1 MIDQGVDQ
9 LDGVGKEEL
18 ASVTQIVLGMTK
30 TSKALRI
37 YLPNNPVL
45 IGFISDL
52 GTKMTV
58 HLARYGELSLDVE
71 QFVLRYQGGQVY
83 ENRDPKESIASRLH
97 ADGIR
102 ILFFDQGVEPAEI
115 VAFLGVL
122 GFERA
127 SSDDDVVTQL
137 WERNLQH
144 IGYLTEDDFSDPYL
158 MTEDDTAHQQRDAL
172 ERIRQSL
179 VEQPPPAPRMIP
191 KHLLML
197 TAEEEGWLRKALDV
211 EGRCNGLDDV
221 IGILAAIVSEVQEPE
236 LFADFT
242 AILGNLTVNLV
253 VAGDIPHALKLA
265 RFLDRL
271 QKLPITAPEQRHQL
285 AAALAG
291 ILSDSTV
298 EVLKVA
304 LDTSEAGFDYGELK
318 ELLLILG
325 IPALG
330 AICELL
336 GRVEK
341 LKVRKLIVEVL
352 VELGREDPAVF
363 EPFLNDPRWYLV
375 RNVVLILSLIGTPA
389 ALKMILGLISHRE
402 PRIRREVLGFLER
415 TADAKAKT
423 YLLKY
428 LRDESSALRVK
439 ALQVLTR
446 ERLSFALKPILALAG
461 GDDFHDRP
469 FEEKR
474 EIFLAMGELGQES
487 VLPMLRDQLMKR
499 YWFQKGN
506 EKESVQLA
514 VLGLGRVRSRSALQ
528 LLEEA
533 RSQKKGGEV
542 RSVLDQAIASH
553 PARHGAQAGRGEVA
567 P

>member
-1 MIDQGVDQ
+1 MEQAVEHPE
-9 LDGVGKEEL
+9 VGKEEL
-18 ASVTQIVLGMTK
+18 ASVTQIILGMIK
-30 TSKALRI
+30 TSKGLRI

-52 GTKMTV
+52 GTKMAF
-58 HLARYGELSLDVE
+58 HLARYGELTLDVE
-71 QFVLRYQGGQVY
+71 QFTLRYQGALVY
-83 ENRDPKESIASRLH
+83 ENKDPKESMASRLH

-102 ILFFDQGVEPAEI
+102 TLFFDQGVEPAEI
-115 VAFLGVL
+115 VAFLGVV
-122 GFERA
+122 GFERP

-144 IGYLTEDDFSDPYL
+144 IGYLTEDDFTDPYL
-158 MTEDDTAHQQRDAL
+158 LGEAEGADQQRDAL
-172 ERIRQSL
+172 ERIRQEL
-179 VEQPPPAPRMIP
+179 AQQPPPPPRMIP

-197 TAEEEGWLRKALDV
+197 SAQEEAWLRKAVDF

-221 IGILAAIVSEVQEPE
+221 IGILAAIVGEVQEPE

-242 AILGNLTVNLV
+242 AILGNLTVSLV

-271 QKLPITAPEQRHQL
+271 QKLPTTAPEQRQQL

-291 ILSDSTV
+291 ILSDATV

-304 LDTSEAGFDYGELK
+304 LDSAEAGIDYVQLK

-325 IPALG
+325 IPSLR

-352 VELGREDPAVF
+352 VELGREKPAVF
-363 EPFLNDPRWYLV
+363 EPFLSDPRWYLV

-415 TADAKAKT
+415 TSDAKAKT

-428 LRDESSALRVK
+428 LRDESSALRIK

-446 ERLSFALKPILALAG
+446 ERLPFALKPVMALAG
-461 GDDFHDRP
+461 GEDFQERP
-469 FEEKR
+469 LEEKK
-474 EIFLAMGELGQES
+474 EIFLALGELGQES
-487 VLPMLRDQLMKR
+487 VLPLLREQLLKR

-514 VLGLGRVRSRSALQ
+514 VLGLGRIRSRAALE

-533 RSQKKGGEV
+533 RGQKKGGEV
-542 RSVLDQAIASH
+542 RTMLDQAIASH
-553 PARHGAQAGRGEVA
+553 AARERNRGGTR
-567 P
+567 

>member
-1 MIDQGVDQ
+1 MEQAVEQ
-9 LDGVGKEEL
+9 QEVGKEEL
-18 ASVTQIVLGMTK
+18 ASVTQIVLGMIK
-30 TSKALRI
+30 TSKGLRI

-52 GTKMTV
+52 GTRMTV
-58 HLARYGELSLDVE
+58 HLARYGELTLDVE
-71 QFVLRYQGGQVY
+71 QFALRYQGAVVY
-83 ENRDPKESIASRLH
+83 ENKDPKESMASRLH

-102 ILFFDQGVEPAEI
+102 TVFFDQGVEPAEI
-115 VAFLGVL
+115 VAFLGVV
-122 GFERA
+122 GFERP

-144 IGYLTEDDFSDPYL
+144 IGYLTEDDFTDPYL
-158 MTEDDTAHQQRDAL
+158 LRDAENADQQRDAL
-172 ERIRQSL
+172 ERIRQEL
-179 VEQPPPAPRMIP
+179 VQQPPPPPRMIP

-197 TAEEEGWLRKALDV
+197 SAEEEAWLRKAVDF

-221 IGILAAIVSEVQEPE
+221 IGILAAILGEIQEPE

-253 VAGDIPHALKLA
+253 VAGDIAHALKLA
-265 RFLDRL
+265 QFLDRL
-271 QKLPITAPEQRHQL
+271 QKLPTTAPEQRQQL
-285 AAALAG
+285 AAALAA

-298 EVLKVA
+298 QVLKVA
-304 LDTSEAGFDYGELK
+304 LDSSEASIDYVQLK

-325 IPALG
+325 IPSLG

-352 VELGREDPAVF
+352 VELGQDNPAVF
-363 EPFLNDPRWYLV
+363 EPFLSDPRWYLV

-415 TADAKAKT
+415 TSDAKAKT
-423 YLLKY
+423 YVLKY
-428 LRDESSALRVK
+428 LRDESSALRIK

-446 ERLSFALKPILALAG
+446 ERLPFALKPVVALVGA
-461 GDDFHDRP
+461 DDFQERP
-469 FEEKR
+469 LEEKK
-474 EIFLAMGELGQES
+474 EIFLALGELGQES
-487 VLPMLRDQLMKR
+487 VLPMLREQLLKR

-514 VLGLGRVRSRSALQ
+514 LLGLGRIRSKAALE

-533 RSQKKGGEV
+533 RGQKKGGEI
-542 RSVLDQAIASH
+542 RSMLDQAIASH
-553 PARHGAQAGRGEVA
+553 AARQRTPGGAR
-567 P
+567 

>member
-1 MIDQGVDQ
+1 MEQAVEQSD
-9 LDGVGKEEL
+9 VGKKEL
-18 ASVTQIVLGMTK
+18 ASVTQIVLGMIK

-52 GTKMTV
+52 GTRMTV
-58 HLARYGELSLDVE
+58 HLARYGELTLDVE
-71 QFVLRYQGGQVY
+71 QFVLRYQGAQVY
-83 ENRDPKESIASRLH
+83 ENKDPKESMASRLH

-102 ILFFDQGVEPAEI
+102 TVFFDQGVAPAEI
-115 VAFLGVL
+115 VAFLGVV
-122 GFERA
+122 GFERP
-127 SSDDDVVTQL
+127 SGDDDVVTQL

-158 MTEDDTAHQQRDAL
+158 LREAEDANQQRDAL
-172 ERIRQSL
+172 ERIRQAL
-179 VEQPPPAPRMIP
+179 TEQPPPAPRMIP

-197 TAEEEGWLRKALDV
+197 TADEEEWLRKAVDL

-221 IGILAAIVSEVQEPE
+221 IRILATILGEVQEPE
-236 LFADFT
+236 LFADFA
-242 AILGNLTVNLV
+242 AILGNLAVNLV
-253 VAGDIPHALKLA
+253 LAGDIAHAVKLA

-271 QKLPITAPEQRHQL
+271 QKLPITAPEQRQQL
-285 AAALAG
+285 AEVLAA
-291 ILSDSTV
+291 ILSTSTV

-304 LDTSEAGFDYGELK
+304 LDGNEAAIEYGQLK

-325 IPALG
+325 IPSLG
-330 AICELL
+330 SICELL

-352 VELGREDPAVF
+352 VELGRGDPAVF
-363 EPFLNDPRWYLV
+363 QPFLSDPRWYLV
-375 RNVVLILSLIGTPA
+375 RNVVLILSQIGTPA
-389 ALKMILGLISHRE
+389 ALKMILGLITHRE

-415 TADAKAKT
+415 TSDAKAKT
-423 YLLKY
+423 YILKF
-428 LRDESSALRVK
+428 LRDESSPLRIK

-446 ERLSFALKPILALAG
+446 ERLPFALKPIVALAG
-461 GDDFHDRP
+461 ADDFQERP

-474 EIFLAMGELGQES
+474 EIFLALGELGQES
-487 VLPMLRDQLMKR
+487 VLPLLREQLMKR

-514 VLGLGRVRSRSALQ
+514 ALGLGRIRSRSALQ

-533 RSQKKGGEV
+533 RGQKKGSEI
-542 RSVLDQAIASH
+542 RSILDQAIASYV
-553 PARHGAQAGRGEVA
+553 ARQRSAGRGEVGA
-567 P
+567 

>member
-1 MIDQGVDQ
+1 MQQGVEQ
-9 LDGVGKEEL
+9 QEVGKEEL
-18 ASVTQIVLGMTK
+18 ASVTQIILAMIK

-45 IGFISDL
+45 IGFIADL
-52 GTKMTV
+52 GTRMTL
-58 HLARYGELSLDVE
+58 HLARYGELTLDVE
-71 QFVLRYQGGQVY
+71 PFTLRYQGAQVY
-83 ENRDPKESIASRLH
+83 ENKDPKESMASRLH

-102 ILFFDQGVEPAEI
+102 TMFFDQGVEPAEI
-115 VAFLGVL
+115 VAFLGVV
-122 GFERA
+122 GFERP

-158 MTEDDTAHQQRDAL
+158 LREAGDADQQQEAL
-172 ERIRQSL
+172 DRIREAL
-179 VEQPPPAPRMIP
+179 VHQPPPAPRMIP

-197 TAEEEGWLRKALDV
+197 TAEEEAWLRKAVDV

-221 IGILAAIVSEVQEPE
+221 IGILAGIVSEVQELE

-253 VAGDIPHALKLA
+253 LAGDISHALKLA

-271 QKLPITAPEQRHQL
+271 QKLPTTEPEQRQLL
-285 AAALAG
+285 AAALAAV
-291 ILSDSTV
+291 LSDATV
-298 EVLKVA
+298 EVLRVA
-304 LDTSEAGFDYGELK
+304 LDSAEASIDYVQLK

-325 IPALG
+325 IPSLR

-352 VELGREDPAVF
+352 VELGQEKPAVF
-363 EPFLNDPRWYLV
+363 EPFLSDPRWYLV

-389 ALKMILGLISHRE
+389 ALKMILGLITHRE

-415 TADAKAKT
+415 TSDAKAKT

-428 LRDESSALRVK
+428 LRDESSPLRIK

-446 ERLSFALKPILALAG
+446 ERLPFALKPIMALAG
-461 GDDFHDRP
+461 ADDFQERP
-469 FEEKR
+469 PEEKK
-474 EIFLAMGELGQES
+474 EIFLALGELGRES
-487 VLPMLRDQLMKR
+487 VLPMLREQLLKR

-514 VLGLGRVRSRSALQ
+514 VLALGRIRNKAALE

-533 RSQKKGGEV
+533 RGQKKGGEV
-542 RSVLDQAIASH
+542 RSMLDQAIASH
-553 PARHGAQAGRGEVA
+553 TGRERNRGGTR
-567 P
+567 

>member
-1 MIDQGVDQ
+1 MIEQAVEQ
-9 LDGVGKEEL
+9 PEVGKEEL
-18 ASVTQIVLGMTK
+18 ASVTQIILAMLK

-52 GTKMTV
+52 GTRMTV

-71 QFVLRYQGGQVY
+71 QFALRYHGALVY
-83 ENRDPKESIASRLH
+83 ENKDPKESLASRLH

-102 ILFFDQGVEPAEI
+102 TLFFDQGVESAEI
-115 VAFLGVL
+115 VAFLGVV
-122 GFERA
+122 GFERS

-158 MTEDDTAHQQRDAL
+158 IQQADDALQQRDAL
-172 ERIRQSL
+172 ERIRQAL
-179 VEQPPPAPRMIP
+179 VEQPPAAPRMIP

-197 TAEEEGWLRKALDV
+197 SAEEEAWLRKAVEV

-221 IGILAAIVSEVQEPE
+221 IRIHAAILGEIQEPE

-253 VAGDIPHALKLA
+253 VAGDIAHALQLA
-265 RFLDRL
+265 RFMDRL
-271 QKLPITAPEQRHQL
+271 QKLPTTAAEQRQQL

-291 ILSDSTV
+291 VLSGSTV
-298 EVLKVA
+298 DVLKVA
-304 LDTSEAGFDYGELK
+304 LDSAEAVIDYVQLK

-325 IPALG
+325 IPSLA

-352 VELGREDPAVF
+352 VELGGENPAVF
-363 EPFLNDPRWYLV
+363 EPFLSDPRWYLV

-428 LRDESSALRVK
+428 LRDDSSALRVK

-446 ERLSFALKPILALAG
+446 ERLPFALKPIVALAG
-461 GDDFHDRP
+461 AEDFQERP
-469 FEEKR
+469 FEEKK
-474 EIFLAMGELGQES
+474 EIFLALGELGQES
-487 VLPMLRDQLMKR
+487 VLPMLREQLMKR

-514 VLGLGRVRSRSALQ
+514 ALGLGRIRSSSALQ
-528 LLEEA
+528 LLKEA
-533 RSQKKGGEV
+533 RDQKKGGEL
-542 RSVLDQAIASH
+542 RSILDQAIASH
-553 PARHGAQAGRGEVA
+553 AFREKTPGRTR
-567 P
+567 

>member
-1 MIDQGVDQ
+1 MEQVVEHPE
-9 LDGVGKEEL
+9 VGKEEL
-18 ASVTQIVLGMTK
+18 ASVTQIILGMIK

-45 IGFISDL
+45 IGFIADL
-52 GTKMTV
+52 GTRMAV
-58 HLARYGELSLDVE
+58 HLGRYGELTLDVE
-71 QFVLRYQGGQVY
+71 QFALRYQGALVY
-83 ENRDPKESIASRLH
+83 ENKDPKESMASRLH
-97 ADGIR
+97 VDGIR
-102 ILFFDQGVEPAEI
+102 TLFFDQGVEPAEI
-115 VAFLGVL
+115 VAFLGVV
-122 GFERA
+122 GFERPGG
-127 SSDDDVVTQL
+127 DDDVVTQL

-158 MTEDDTAHQQRDAL
+158 MAETESSHQQRDAL
-172 ERIRQSL
+172 ERIRQAL
-179 VEQPPPAPRMIP
+179 VEQPPPAPRVIP

-197 TAEEEGWLRKALDV
+197 TAEEEAWLRKALDL

-221 IGILAAIVSEVQEPE
+221 IGILAAILGEVQQPE

-242 AILGNLTVNLV
+242 AILGSLTVNLV
-253 VAGDIPHALKLA
+253 VAGDIAHALKLA

-271 QKLPITAPEQRHQL
+271 QKLPTTAPEQRRQL
-285 AAALAG
+285 AAALAA

-304 LDTSEAGFDYGELK
+304 LDSAETSIDYVQLK
-318 ELLLILG
+318 ELLLVLG
-325 IPALG
+325 IPSLR

-352 VELGREDPAVF
+352 VDLGHGDPSVF
-363 EPFLNDPRWYLV
+363 EPFLSDPRWYLV

-415 TADAKAKT
+415 TADPKAKT

-428 LRDESSALRVK
+428 LRDETSALRIK

-446 ERLSFALKPILALAG
+446 ERLPFALKPIVALAG
-461 GDDFHDRP
+461 ADDFQERP
-469 FEEKR
+469 LDEKK
-474 EIFLAMGELGQES
+474 EIFLALGELGQES
-487 VLPMLRDQLMKR
+487 VLPMLREQLLKR
-499 YWFQKGN
+499 YWFQKGS

-514 VLGLGRVRSRSALQ
+514 VLGLGRIRSRAALQ
-528 LLEEA
+528 LLEEVRA
-533 RSQKKGGEV
+533 QKKGGEI
-542 RSVLDQAIASH
+542 RSILDQAIASH
-553 PARHGAQAGRGEVA
+553 AARQRTPAGRGEVGS
-567 P
+567 

>member
-1 MIDQGVDQ
+1 MMEQAVEQPD
-9 LDGVGKEEL
+9 VGKEEL
-18 ASVTQIVLGMTK
+18 ASVTQIILAMIKV
-30 TSKALRI
+30 SKALRI

-45 IGFISDL
+45 IGFISEL
-52 GTKMTV
+52 GTRMTV
-58 HLARYGELSLDVE
+58 HLARYGELTLDVE
-71 QFVLRYQGGQVY
+71 QFVLRYHGAQVY
-83 ENRDPKESIASRLH
+83 ENKAPKESLASRLH

-102 ILFFDQGVEPAEI
+102 TLFFDQGVEQAEL
-115 VAFLGVL
+115 VAFLGVV
-122 GFERA
+122 GFERP

-158 MTEDDTAHQQRDAL
+158 MREAEDSHQQRDAL
-172 ERIRQSL
+172 ERIRQAL
-179 VEQPPPAPRMIP
+179 VEHPPPAPRMIP

-197 TAEEEGWLRKALDV
+197 NAEEETWLRKAVDV

-221 IGILAAIVSEVQEPE
+221 IRILAAILGEVQEPE

-242 AILGNLTVNLV
+242 AILGTLTVNLV
-253 VAGDIPHALKLA
+253 VAGDIAHALQLA

-271 QKLPITAPEQRHQL
+271 QKLPITAPEQRQQL

-291 ILSDSTV
+291 ILSASTV

-304 LDTSEAGFDYGELK
+304 LDSAEAGIDYVQLK

-325 IPALG
+325 IPSLG

-352 VELGREDPAVF
+352 VELGRGDPAVF
-363 EPFLNDPRWYLV
+363 EPFLSDPRWYLV

-415 TADAKAKT
+415 TSDAKAKT

-428 LRDESSALRVK
+428 LRDESSALRIK
-439 ALQVLTR
+439 ALQILTR
-446 ERLSFALKPILALAG
+446 ERLPFALKPIVALAG
-461 GDDFHDRP
+461 GDDFQERP
-469 FEEKR
+469 YEEKK
-474 EIFLAMGELGQES
+474 EVFLALGELGQES
-487 VLPMLRDQLMKR
+487 VIPLLREQLMKR
-499 YWFQKGN
+499 FWFQKGN

-514 VLGLGRVRSRSALQ
+514 VLGLGRIRSRSALQ

-533 RSQKKGGEV
+533 RGQKKGGEV
-542 RSVLDQAIASH
+542 RSILDQAIASH
-553 PARHGAQAGRGEVA
+553 MSQERNPAGTR
-567 P
+567 